1 MSILIIAFIG
11 ILQLPIF
18 SEVLERMSS
27 MVDAFTGTGG
37 GFFCVA
43 IVRMALV
50 DIGWDLFHQ
59 SPIIGVGINNP
70 AVYTYSI
77 FGREITTFHNNYI
90 ELLAGTGVIGVV
102 KTITH
107 VCSISFIT

>member
-37 GFFCVA
+37 DSSA

-50 DIGWDLFHQ
+50 DNWLGFISSVSNYRRWD
-59 SPIIGVGINNP
+59 
-70 AVYTYSI
+70 
-77 FGREITTFHNNYI
+77 
-90 ELLAGTGVIGVV
+90 
-102 KTITH
+102 
-107 VCSISFIT
+107 

>member
-1 MSILIIAFIG
+1 
-11 ILQLPIF
+11 
-18 SEVLERMSS
+18 

-37 GFFCVA
+37 DSSA

-77 FGREITTFHNNYI
+77 FGRENYYLHNNYI
-90 ELLAGTGVIGVV
+90 ELLGGYWCYRCGHILL
-102 KTITH
+102 H
-107 VCSISFIT
+107 VCLSRL